1 MGMSASGNR
10 LTVEASYLGAW
21 ALSSCTRTAKSVLPV
36 YQGDTYDIAA
46 RAQADGASNKD
57 EFRQMLQALLVDRFK
72 EVREMPVYAL
82 VVGRE
87 WIEAQG
93 PRARCRPYGPSR
105 QRLQLYGH
113 KAKGHD
119 G

>member
-1 MGMSASGNR
+1 
-10 LTVEASYLGAW
+10 
-21 ALSSCTRTAKSVLPV
+21 
-36 YQGDTYDIAA
+36 
-46 RAQADGASNKD
+46 
-57 EFRQMLQALLVDRFK
+57 MLQALLVDRFK

-93 PRARCRPYGPSR
+93 PRARCRPYGPGR